1 MKEFV
6 GEEQESDDHGEVE
19 ELTED
24 EASKVDVVSVKQSIR
39 LDSDN
44 SNLTCCEC
52 SWRKIQSASTS
63 SPQHP
68 QHF

>member
-19 ELTED
+19 ELAED

-44 SNLTCCEC
+44 PNPRIMYIGCEKLKTTVP
-52 SWRKIQSASTS
+52 S
-63 SPQHP
+63 
-68 QHF
+68 